1 MFRKIKAAGPAC
13 AIVLG
18 SAFLLAQVPKAQKV
32 PEAGS
37 SSAGPSSPDTG
48 ASAADGCVECEL
60 PIVLRQSVEA
70 GKTAVGTK
78 VEARLV
84 MATMIN
90 GAVLPRGAVISGEV
104 TESVA
109 KSNNSPSRLAIRMD
123 SAQWKN
129 GEAKF
134 KVYLTAWYF
143 PLAAPMAPQDLSYGP
158 PGDRRNWGGVN
169 PTVDTTDPPNPSQ
182 RLSTQQDN
190 GVNVDAPGSIISSK
204 RALMKNVK
212 SASGADGSVV
222 LVSSRSNIKLDKVTT
237 YVLAMNELLPAK

>member
-1 MFRKIKAAGPAC
+1 MFRKIKAAGPAAC

-18 SAFLLAQVPKAQKV
+18 SAVLLGQVPKAQRV
-32 PEAGS
+32 PGAGAS
-37 SSAGPSSPDTG
+37 SLVDTG
-48 ASAADGCVECEL
+48 TSAADGCVECEL
-60 PIVLRQSVEA
+60 PIVLRQTVEA

-84 MATMIN
+84 MATMTK
-90 GAVLPRGAVISGEV
+90 GGVLPRGAVISGEV

-109 KSNNSPSRLAIRMD
+109 KSGNSLSRLAIRMD

-129 GEAKF
+129 GETKF
-134 KVYLTAWYF
+134 KLYLTAWYY
-143 PLAAPMAPQDLSYGP
+143 PPAPMVPPDLSYGP
-158 PGDRRNWGGVN
+158 PGDNRNWGGVN

-190 GVNVDAPGSIISSK
+190 GVNAGAPGSIISGK
-204 RALMKNVK
+204 RVLMKNVK

-222 LVSSRSNIKLDKVTT
+222 LVSSRSNIKLNKVTT
-237 YVLAMNELLPAK
+237 YVLAINELLPGK

>member
-1 MFRKIKAAGPAC
+1 MRQLDFTGAVYSGASSLTFELAPGGVMFRKIKAAGPAAC

-18 SAFLLAQVPKAQKV
+18 SAVLLGQVPKAQKV
-32 PEAGS
+32 PEAGVS
-37 SSAGPSSPDTG
+37 SLADTG
-48 ASAADGCVECEL
+48 TSAAHGCVECEL
-60 PIVLRQSVEA
+60 PIVLRQTVEA

-109 KSNNSPSRLAIRMD
+109 KSNDSPSRLAIRMD

-134 KVYLTAWYF
+134 KLYLTAWYY
-143 PLAAPMAPQDLSYGP
+143 PPAPM
-158 PGDRRNWGGVN
+158 V
-169 PTVDTTDPPNPSQ
+169 
-182 RLSTQQDN
+182 
-190 GVNVDAPGSIISSK
+190 
-204 RALMKNVK
+204 
-212 SASGADGSVV
+212 ASGPLLWTAGRQKE
-222 LVSSRSNIKLDKVTT
+222 LGRSRSHCRYHRSTESVSAVVDSAGQWCERGCTSIGHL
-237 YVLAMNELLPAK
+237 

>member
-1 MFRKIKAAGPAC
+1 MFRKIKVAGPAAC

-18 SAFLLAQVPKAQKV
+18 SAVLLGQVPNAQKV
-32 PEAGS
+32 PGAEA
-37 SSAGPSSPDTG
+37 SSPVDTG
-48 ASAADGCVECEL
+48 TSAADSCVECEL
-60 PIVLRQSVEA
+60 PIVLRQPVEA

-78 VEARLV
+78 VEAGLV

-134 KVYLTAWYF
+134 KVYLTAWY
-143 PLAAPMAPQDLSYGP
+143 YP
-158 PGDRRNWGGVN
+158 PARADGASRHLLWTAGRQKELGRSQSHRRYH
-169 PTVDTTDPPNPSQ
+169 
-182 RLSTQQDN
+182 RSTQSGSAVVDSAGQWCERGCARIDHLWQTGSNEEYEISERPRRLGCSCFFALKHQTQQGDN
-190 GVNVDAPGSIISSK
+190 VCPRN
-204 RALMKNVK
+204 
-212 SASGADGSVV
+212 
-222 LVSSRSNIKLDKVTT
+222 
-237 YVLAMNELLPAK
+237 